1 MFGGSSFSE
10 LSFAEIPKLKEGIQ
24 GSSEV
29 AIHFNKSFLT
39 FAMQLN
45 RQADFDLNINK
56 SFLAFVMQLNQQADF
71 DLAINSQ
78 QDHSLE
84 INKQIEF
91 SVER

>member
-45 RQADFDLNINK
+45 
-56 SFLAFVMQLNQQADF
+56 QQADF

-91 SVER
+91 SVERQKWLARSMIE